1 MSPNA
6 LERNAWEMR
15 CNSRKW
21 LKKQMPIA
29 RSRGCGM
36 EARVGGLSAIA
47 NLGLS
52 ETSIRQVNA
61 TK

>member
-36 EARVGGLSAIA
+36 EARVGVEPTNRGLAH
-47 NLGLS
+47 LFL
-52 ETSIRQVNA
+52 E
-61 TK
+61 